1 MLLVIDVGNTNTVL
15 GIYEGEVLRDHWRIE
30 TAKGRTSDE
39 YGILILNL
47 LQFAGFEPSRIEGV
61 IMASVV
67 PSLMLS
73 METMCTRYLRHSQM
87 VVGPGI
93 RTGMPILTDNPK
105 EVGADRIVNAVAA
118 FEKHQQGCVVV
129 DFGTATTFDCV
140 SRKGEYLGGAIS
152 PGFHISAEALFQ
164 RTSKLPRVEITRPKK
179 AIGKNTIASM
189 QSGIF
194 YGYVGLVDETVRR
207 ISEELGIKPIVVSTG
222 GLARLFEG
230 ICTTID
236 EVDEFLTLRGLRI
249 LYDRNSEG

>member
-1 MLLVIDVGNTNTVL
+1 MLLVIDIGNTNTVL
-15 GIYEGEVLRDHWRIE
+15 GIYDGIELREHWRVE
-30 TAKGRTSDE
+30 TSKGRTSDE
-39 YGILILNL
+39 YGILILSL
-47 LQFAGFEPSRIEGV
+47 LQFSGFGPERIEGV
-61 IMASVV
+61 IIASVV
-67 PSLMLS
+67 PSIMLA
-73 METMCTRYLRHSQM
+73 MEQMCVKYLRHSPM

-118 FEKHQQGCVVV
+118 FEQHNQGCIVV

-164 RTSKLPRVEITRPKK
+164 RTSKLPRIEITRPRR
-179 AIGKNTIASM
+179 AIGKNTISSM

-207 ISEELGIKPIVVSTG
+207 ITDELGFKPVVISTG

-230 ICTTID
+230 VCSTID

-249 LYDRNSEG
+249 LYERNQET